1 MKMKE
6 EQFYKVC
13 DKVDML
19 PKDFTEEYYP
29 TVEEIKKYNIRN
41 DIKRYLPIIMY
52 FSTNPYS
59 GTDIEDEEEYIKTVA
74 YCKNLLDEI
83 ELK

>member
-6 EQFYKVC
+6 EQFYKAC
-13 DKVDML
+13 DKVDGL
-19 PKDFTEEYYP
+19 PKDFTGGYYP
-29 TVEEIKKYNIRN
+29 TVEEIKKHNIRN

-59 GTDIEDEEEYIKTVA
+59 GTDKEDEEEYIKTVT
-74 YCKNLLDEI
+74 YCKNLLNEI